1 MYYNVSSK
9 KQKRAVLC
17 GLLLGDGGRTKNN
30 IYICHSVKQKEY
42 ALFKKKLLEEITG
55 KDVNERERTNR
66 KGYSY
71 IRIEP
76 KQIPLTKRLV
86 KLAYPEG
93 KKVITRQFLN
103 YLTIESIA
111 LWFMDDG
118 SKSFKKKNGK
128 IHAAEVTL
136 NTYLSKEENE
146 IIIQYFEEV
155 WGIKWGLNKSKGW
168 YRLRMGTKEARK
180 FFAMI
185 EKYVHPSMKYKIDL
199 TFNTT
204 ADT

>member
-9 KQKRAVLC
+9 EQKRAMLC
-17 GLLLGDGGRTKNN
+17 GLLIGDGGKTGNN
-30 IYICHSVKQKEY
+30 FYIGHSVKQKEY
-42 ALFKKKLLEEITG
+42 ALFKKELLEEITG
-55 KDVNERERTNR
+55 KSVNVREGTNS
-66 KGYSY
+66 KGHSY

-76 KQIPLTKRLV
+76 KIIPLSRRLV
-86 KLAYPEG
+86 KLAYPQG
-93 KKVITRQFLN
+93 KKAISRQFLN
-103 YLTIESIA
+103 YLSIESIA

-155 WGIKWGLNKSKGW
+155 WGVKWGLNKSKGW
-168 YRLRMGTKEARK
+168 YRLRMGTREARK

-185 EKYVHPSMKYKIDL
+185 DKYIHPSMKYKVNL
-199 TFNTT
+199 NF
-204 ADT
+204 